1 MSQRTGYSAVQIA
14 LHWAV
19 AVLILFNYIYSDGM
33 GGALDVR
40 LGKEAAEHL
49 DITPSIHV
57 WVGVAVLVL
66 CLLRIVLRLGLG
78 APEPGGTGMMQTIA
92 VWGHKLLYVLMILAP
107 LAGAFTWF
115 GGVESIGDVHAV
127 LANAL
132 MIVAGG
138 HAAAAIYHQ
147 FILRDRLMQRM
158 RRPGSM

>member
-1 MSQRTGYSAVQIA
+1 MSERTGYSAVQIA

-19 AVLILFNYIYSDGM
+19 AVLLLFNYIYSGGM
-33 GGALDVR
+33 GEALDVR
-40 LGKEAAEHL
+40 LGEESAGHL
-49 DITPSIHV
+49 EINPAIHV

-66 CLLRIVLRLGLG
+66 CLLRVALRLGFG
-78 APEPGGTGMMQTIA
+78 APAPGGEGRMQLA
-92 VWGHKLLYVLMILAP
+92 ADWGHRLLYLLMFLVP
-107 LAGAFTWF
+107 LAGILTWF
-115 GGVESIGDVHAV
+115 GQIEATGDVHAV

-147 FILRDRLMQRM
+147 FILRDGLMQRM